1 MLSITESALRRISA
15 DFSLGLDSVQP
26 QVRPVPPSVASIFLD
41 CVLGLH
47 VKYINTYIF
56 LRANSV
62 FVVGSLFFF
71 PCKDLVSLIAT
82 TKILTNALF
91 LRRIER

>member
-71 PCKDLVSLIAT
+71 PLQRFSKFNSHYQNTYKCIIS
-82 TKILTNALF
+82 TKN
-91 LRRIER
+91 